1 MGVKTFA
8 VTMGVGA
15 VAGAVAVMMM
25 PRSNPMRKLAYKA
38 ASSVEDAAMK
48 VGDKIS
54 QTIDMS

>member
-1 MGVKTFA
+1 MSGKMLA

-25 PRSNPMRKLAYKA
+25 PRSNPVRKLAFKA
-38 ASSVEDAAMK
+38 ASTVEDAAYR

-54 QTIDMS
+54 QTMDM

>member
-1 MGVKTFA
+1 MGVKTLA

-25 PRSNPMRKLAYKA
+25 PRSNPVRKLAYKA
-38 ASSVEDAAMK
+38 ASSVEDAAYR

-54 QTIDMS
+54 QTMDL